1 MADLYNAAFYGEAA
15 KLQGLIDRGGDVHW
29 KNVRRRLAARPPR
42 PPRRRARALFGRRN
56 QLLQPAEPA
65 ARPAS
70 SASRSRRPPLPPAR
84 YLPGSSCR

>member
-1 MADLYNAAFYGEAA
+1 MADVYSAAFYGEAA
-15 KLQGLIDRGGDVHW
+15 KLQGLIDRGGDVNY
-29 KNVRRRLAARPPR
+29 KTVRRRLAARPR

-56 QLLQPAEPA
+56 RLLQPAVPA

-84 YLPGSSCR
+84 YLPGSSCC

>member
-1 MADLYNAAFYGEAA
+1 MADVYNAAFDGETA
-15 KLQGLIDRGGDVHW
+15 KLQGLIDRGGDVNW
-29 KNVRRRLAARPPR
+29 KNVRRRLAARPR

-56 QLLQPAEPA
+56 QLLQPAVPA